1 MLWCHSEPTIAELLS
16 DPIVR
21 ALMAADRVA
30 PEELE
35 ASLTKIA
42 GTLEPQRHDAQRD
55 GRSHCVPVRPGRAR
69 LSIRPS
75 DTFPNR
81 GECAE

>member
-30 PEELE
+30 PEELR

-42 GTLEPQRHDAQRD
+42 GTIEPRHREVQ
-55 GRSHCVPVRPGRAR
+55 H
-69 LSIRPS
+69 
-75 DTFPNR
+75 R
-81 GECAE
+81 GS